1 MNEVLAP
8 AWTERVVRLRL
19 GVEAVDALGRPG
31 PLGGIGLHLEDGP
44 RPAKVPSGV
53 AAPVPFGDLDDGI
66 GLPGVAASPSGRF
79 ALAFGQPIVD
89 APPNRVVV
97 RIVDRHRRF
106 VPRRLSIPAPSL
118 QAVTTA
124 EASHDADPTVPLAP
138 RVCRPALFPGAA
150 YGEAAGATI
159 VRGRV
164 TWGVGGPRAAW
175 ARVVARTA
183 APIDVHD
190 EEGDVVA
197 TVQPVLGRA
206 HGDERGEF
214 VLVIGPLPKELAL
227 AAETTVDLELAI
239 TARPE
244 PAANAPVA
252 SPTGSRADPL
262 WHLPIETVGS
272 LDPADLVTAGVT
284 TPSGFTAS
292 TTVALTCDRG
302 RITRPSPVFA
312 LP

>member
-1 MNEVLAP
+1 VNEVLP
-8 AWTERVVRLRL
+8 PVWTERVTRLRL
-19 GVEAVDALGRPG
+19 GIEAIDALGRPG

-44 RPAKVPSGV
+44 TPAAVPGGV
-53 AAPVPFGDLDDGI
+53 PAPVPFGDLDDGV

-79 ALAFGQPIVD
+79 ALGFGQPLVD
-89 APPNRVVV
+89 APPNRLVV

-106 VPRRLSIPAPSL
+106 VPRRLSVPAPTL
-118 QAVTTA
+118 AAVTTA
-124 EASHDADPTVPLAP
+124 DAAHDADPTVPLAG

-164 TWGVGGPRAAW
+164 TWGAGGPRAAW
-175 ARVVARTA
+175 VRVVARTA
-183 APIDVHD
+183 TPIDVVD
-190 EEGDVVA
+190 DEGDVVA
-197 TVQPVLGRA
+197 TIQPVLGRA

-214 VLVIGPLPKELAL
+214 LLVIGSLPKELAL
-227 AAETTVDLELAI
+227 ANEPDVDLEIAI
-239 TARPE
+239 SARPE
-244 PAANAPVA
+244 PAANAPVT

-272 LDPADLVTAGVT
+272 LDPTDLVAAGVT
-284 TPSGFTAS
+284 TPAGFTAS
-292 TTVALTCDRG
+292 TAVPLTVRRG
-302 RITRPSPVFA
+302 RVTRPSVAFA